1 MTDERPGR
9 AAADDRTETRRPARR
24 IPPLVWIVIF
34 LLVAWFAWAWV
45 QRGGTD
51 VTPQGGTMPRQAEGT
66 SIMPAAPPNGSA
78 PGTPARTINGPQEPG
93 RK

>member
-1 MTDERPGR
+1 MTDQDRPPVSPASDSAGR
-9 AAADDRTETRRPARR
+9 EGRR

-34 LLVAWFAWAWV
+34 ILVAWLAWAWV

-51 VTPQGGTMPRQAEGT
+51 RTPQGGTMPSAAEGP
-66 SIMPAAPPNGSA
+66 SYMPAAPASGSA
-78 PGTPARTINGPQEPG
+78 PATPPGTVNGPQQPG